1 MQESA
6 LERYGVFSAVCFVYA
21 VAILWMLFRR
31 RITLQS
37 SLTYLTLMV
46 GLGMGFVVLR
56 YVPDL
61 VTLFGFALPSN
72 LFFSVAIAT
81 LAYLH
86 LSGLVAMS
94 RVEERSTALVQEVA
108 LLQEQ
113 IDRLRVDAST
123 KQARFGTD
131 PIPPKTDV

>member
-46 GLGMGFVVLR
+46 GLGLGFVVLR

-61 VTLFGFALPSN
+61 VSVFGFTLPSN

-86 LSGLVAMS
+86 LSSLVAMS

-113 IDRLRVDAST
+113 IDRLRADTSAR
-123 KQARFGTD
+123 ARFGSD
-131 PIPPKTDV
+131 PAPPLKDA

>member
-1 MQESA
+1 M
-6 LERYGVFSAVCFVYA
+6 ERYAFFGTICAGYVGV
-21 VAILWMLFRR
+21 IIWMLFRR
-31 RITLQS
+31 RVTLQA
-37 SLTYLTLMV
+37 SLTYLLLMV
-46 GLGMGFVVLR
+46 GLAAGSLLLTFVPSVVPWLGF
-56 YVPDL
+56 
-61 VTLFGFALPSN
+61 TLPSN

-113 IDRLRVDAST
+113 IDRLRVDT
-123 KQARFGTD
+123 ELKRARFGADSVASATES
-131 PIPPKTDV
+131 